1 MMNDEYLN
9 TAMFIIHHSS
19 LIIHHSSLITRHSSL
34 MNYRL
39 TLQYD
44 GTEFSGWQIQEGRR
58 TVQGELTRA
67 LSLLEGAE
75 VVVHGA
81 GRTDA
86 GVHAE
91 AQVAS
96 ARLRRE
102 MEPERLRAAVNG
114 NVSRDLRVTDAQPA
128 SEEFHARFDARGKT
142 YCYRVFNERVMSPFW
157 ARYALH
163 EARELNREVMREAAR
178 LFIGEHDWTAFS
190 SAQADVKTRVRNL
203 TRLEINERRSERGR
217 GRLLEMRVSADGF
230 LQYMV
235 RSIAGALLAA
245 GRGELD
251 AAAIRRAIETGER
264 PHAVATAPAHG
275 LTLVEVRYDKGKAE
289 A

>member
-1 MMNDEYLN
+1 
-9 TAMFIIHHSS
+9 
-19 LIIHHSSLITRHSSL
+19 

-58 TVQGELTRA
+58 TVQGELAGA
-67 LSLLEGAE
+67 LSLLEGTE

-102 MEPERLRAAVNG
+102 MEPERLRSAING
-114 NVSRDLRVTDAQPA
+114 NVASDLRVIHAQAAP
-128 SEEFHARFDARGKT
+128 EEFHARFDARSKT
-142 YCYRVFNERVMSPFW
+142 YCYRVFNERVMTPFW

-163 EARELNREVMREAAR
+163 EARELNQDVMREAAL
-178 LFIGEHDWTAFS
+178 LFVGEHDWTAFS
-190 SAQADVKTRVRNL
+190 AAQADVKTRVRNL
-203 TRLEINERRSERGR
+203 TGLEIIERRSVRGR
-217 GRLLEMRVSADGF
+217 GRLLEMRVSAEGF
-230 LQYMV
+230 LRYMV
-235 RSIAGALLAA
+235 RTIAGTLLAA

-251 AAAIRRAIETGER
+251 AAAIQRAIETGKR
-264 PHAVATAPAHG
+264 PLAATTAPAHG
-275 LTLVEVRYDKGKAE
+275 LTLIEVRYD
-289 A
+289 